1 MVEIV
6 NLAQR
11 PTLKKMSA
19 IVSQI
24 GDIKMLGSYPNLK
37 IVNFQGCVS
46 ISGQKK
52 NVNFQVQALVKKN
65 FWNLP
70 GAIWVLSKCPSV
82 ETVIFNEC
90 KEITGKQIFR

>member
-1 MVEIV
+1 
-6 NLAQR
+6 
-11 PTLKKMSA
+11 MSA

-24 GDIKMLGSYPNLK
+24 GDIKMLGSYPNIK

-46 ISGQKK
+46 ISGQKRK
-52 NVNFQVQALVKKN
+52 CQLSSSSPCQNN

>member
-52 NVNFQVQALVKKN
+52 NVNFQVQALVKKKLLE
-65 FWNLP
+65 FARCHL
-70 GAIWVLSKCPSV
+70 GALQMSQRRDSDLQRVQGDHW
-82 ETVIFNEC
+82 
-90 KEITGKQIFR
+90 